1 MTPQLVVLYG
11 MLATRSEDSTE
22 GYRRDREMIRMYDDP
37 KDSPSL
43 LCDRDMT
50 GDGVTVEWTTVE
62 WTGRKLGKEAAKNLG
77 MLLYGA
83 RETGQLAGDPT
94 EVLLPNG
101 DLFQIP

>member
-50 GDGVTVEWTTVE
+50 GDAVTVE

-101 DLFQIP
+101 ELFQIP

>member
-11 MLATRSEDSTE
+11 MLATRSEDGTE
-22 GYRRDREMIRMYDDP
+22 SYRRDCEMLRIEDDP

-50 GDGVTVEWTTVE
+50 GDPVTVK

-101 DLFQIP
+101 ELFQIP